1 MKTDAMLG
9 RCYPAM
15 DRGLGLGPNFSI
27 PILVMTGATSL
38 VSGPPMW
45 RWAHR
50 CFMYTILSTA
60 PWLRMTMIFRKDSG
74 SKVVGRGL
82 SGRSN
87 SNHDQSDHHSAWLSS
102 HARGLSVAHLGGL
115 YPDRGAVFLEE
126 AAARTVS
133 ATLPQSGVRVM
144 IGPKPVLTEG
154 DIVNVELMQVEL
166 GKCLMFQLTPAA
178 ARDLY
183 RISGSNQGRRLVL
196 FVNDVAVGARRME
209 GPLAEGRVFVFVEMA
224 DAALPGL
231 VENIKKT
238 SVALQRA
245 AARKE

>member
-1 MKTDAMLG
+1 MIK
-9 RCYPAM
+9 
-15 DRGLGLGPNFSI
+15 
-27 PILVMTGATSL
+27 AT
-38 VSGPPMW
+38 
-45 RWAHR
+45 
-50 CFMYTILSTA
+50 TILLGFLLTLA
-60 PWLRMTMIFRKDSG
+60 G
-74 SKVVGRGL
+74 C
-82 SGRSN
+82 
-87 SNHDQSDHHSAWLSS
+87 QSPTSVDHTLTV
-102 HARGLSVAHLGGL
+102 ARF
-115 YPDRGAVFLEE
+115 FLEE

-224 DAALPGL
+224 DAALPDL

-245 AARKE
+245 AARK

>member
-1 MKTDAMLG
+1 M
-9 RCYPAM
+9 
-15 DRGLGLGPNFSI
+15 
-27 PILVMTGATSL
+27 
-38 VSGPPMW
+38 
-45 RWAHR
+45 
-50 CFMYTILSTA
+50 
-60 PWLRMTMIFRKDSG
+60 
-74 SKVVGRGL
+74 GRGL
-82 SGRSN
+82 SGWVINTMTKATISLLGFLLTLAGC
-87 SNHDQSDHHSAWLSS
+87 QSPTSVDYTPTV
-102 HARGLSVAHLGGL
+102 ARF
-115 YPDRGAVFLEE
+115 FLEE

-183 RISGSNQGRRLVL
+183 RVSGSNQGRRLVL
-196 FVNDVAVGARRME
+196 FLNDVAVGARRME

-224 DAALPGL
+224 DAALPAL

-245 AARKE
+245 AARK

>member
-1 MKTDAMLG
+1 M
-9 RCYPAM
+9 
-15 DRGLGLGPNFSI
+15 
-27 PILVMTGATSL
+27 
-38 VSGPPMW
+38 
-45 RWAHR
+45 
-50 CFMYTILSTA
+50 
-60 PWLRMTMIFRKDSG
+60 
-74 SKVVGRGL
+74 GRGL
-82 SGRSN
+82 SGWAISTMIKATI
-87 SNHDQSDHHSAWLSS
+87 SLLGFLLTLAGCQSPTSVDYTPTV
-102 HARGLSVAHLGGL
+102 ARF
-115 YPDRGAVFLEE
+115 FLEE
-126 AAARTVS
+126 ASARTVS

-183 RISGSNQGRRLVL
+183 RVSGSNQGRRLVL
-196 FVNDVAVGARRME
+196 FLNDVAVGARRME

-224 DAALPGL
+224 DAALPAL

-245 AARKE
+245 AARK

>member
-1 MKTDAMLG
+1 
-9 RCYPAM
+9 
-15 DRGLGLGPNFSI
+15 
-27 PILVMTGATSL
+27 
-38 VSGPPMW
+38 
-45 RWAHR
+45 
-50 CFMYTILSTA
+50 
-60 PWLRMTMIFRKDSG
+60 
-74 SKVVGRGL
+74 
-82 SGRSN
+82 
-87 SNHDQSDHHSAWLSS
+87 
-102 HARGLSVAHLGGL
+102 
-115 YPDRGAVFLEE
+115 
-126 AAARTVS
+126 
-133 ATLPQSGVRVM
+133 M

-196 FVNDVAVGARRME
+196 FLNDVAVGARRME

-224 DAALPGL
+224 DAALPDL

-245 AARKE
+245 AARK